1 MPMTFRVAPIA
12 EEHIPGFRAAVDSVA
27 RELRYLTLLE
37 APPLEST
44 REFVK
49 GNIAGG
55 APHFVAIADDKIV
68 GWCDVTLKPR
78 TSQAHS
84 GVLGMGVIEPYRG
97 RGIGRAL
104 MDAALMAAKA
114 KGLTRVELTVRVDNE
129 PAKKLYEAFGFMVE
143 GICRRH
149 MCVNGEYADSY
160 YMAVLFETKG

>member
-1 MPMTFRVAPIA
+1 MTTNPTAFRVVPIA

-27 RELRYLTLLE
+27 RELRYLLLLE

-55 APHFVAIADDKIV
+55 APQFVAIADDKIV

-78 TSQAHS
+78 TSQAHC
-84 GVLGMGVIEPYRG
+84 GMLGMGVIEPYRG
-97 RGIGRAL
+97 RGIGKAL
-104 MDAALMAAKA
+104 MEATLKAARA
-114 KGLTRVELTVRVDNE
+114 KGLTRVELTVREDNG
-129 PAKKLYEAFGFMVE
+129 PAKKLYEAFGFVEE

-149 MCVNGEYADSY
+149 IRINGKYVDSY
-160 YMAVLFETKG
+160 YMALLYD